1 MIIASLAID
10 WGSTNRRIFAL
21 DADGMVLATARDD
34 LGILAMAGRDFAAE
48 VAVLRGRFGDVP
60 VLCAGMVGSNRG
72 WVDAGYVPVAADL
85 AGLAAALR
93 WVEPGRTAIIPGV
106 SRPGDRPD
114 VMRGE
119 EVQFLGAVAAGLV
132 PPDGLLC
139 QPGTHVKWAT
149 MAGGT
154 LADFTTAVVGEL
166 FGLLGRGSL
175 LADGLD
181 LPAIDGPA
189 FRAGVERGRDG
200 DLLAALF
207 GARATLVLGQRER
220 ADQASYVSGLLIGSD
235 AARRVTAGTLVHVLA
250 DPGLGGLYLAALD
263 ALGAHGVLVD
273 SHAAFVAGINA
284 IRAAITPAGAA

>member
-1 MIIASLAID
+1 MTIALLVVD
-10 WGSTNRRIFAL
+10 WGSTNRRVFAL
-21 DADGMVLATARDD
+21 DAAGAVIATERDD
-34 LGILAMAGRDFAAE
+34 LGILNMAGRDFSAE
-48 VAVLRGRFGDVP
+48 VAALRATFGDVQ

-72 WVDAGYVPVAADL
+72 WVDAGYVPVAADI
-85 AGLAAALR
+85 AGLAAALC

-119 EVQFLGAVAAGLV
+119 EVQFLGAVAAGLA
-132 PPDGLLC
+132 PADGLLC

-149 MAGGT
+149 MAGGA

-166 FGLLGRGSL
+166 FGLLGKGTL

-181 LPAIDGPA
+181 LPATDGLT

-207 GARATLVLGQRER
+207 GARAALVLGQRDR
-220 ADQASYVSGLLIGSD
+220 VDQASYVSGLLIGGD
-235 AARRVTAGTLVHVLA
+235 AARRVTPGTLVHVLA

-263 ALGAHGVLVD
+263 TLGARGVLVD
-273 SHAAFVAGINA
+273 SDAAFVAGINA
-284 IRAAITPAGAA
+284 IRAAGTPAGAA